1 MKKHNLALAF
11 ALLASSLAWGQT
23 YSGSRAYDG
32 EHRNVIDGTL
42 LGGQNVVTGSH
53 GHAEAVNEERKAVNR
68 DQGCDFQGAWQA
80 LCAASLHR
88 RAVAGSTAFG
98 CQGFR
103 VTSWPVRASNQVHA
117 AVKRP

>member
-1 MKKHNLALAF
+1 MLAA
-11 ALLASSLAWGQT
+11 SLAWGQT

-32 EHRNVIDGTL
+32 AHRNVIDGTL

-53 GHAEAVNEERKAVNR
+53 GHAETVNEERKAVNR
-68 DQGCDFQGAWQA
+68 DQGCDFQGVWQA
-80 LCAASLHR
+80 LCAASLQI
-88 RAVAGSTAFG
+88 RAHSGSTVAGY
-98 CQGFR
+98 QGFR